1 MAVLNIEQIK
11 EIAREIAKEEIA
23 KAKAEL
29 AIGSDKTTS
38 KGGKK

>member
-29 AIGSDKTTS
+29 AVGTS